1 MLSRNIDFIYR
12 FYAKKEVSQSDWFD
26 IPWIRPCSQENTC
39 GKVSFLIR
47 LQNES
52 TASDLSRVFSW
63 RFLAYFILTEK
74 WNEKR
79 KYPVA
84 VQIFTF
90 LLEDR
95 FDWRQR
101 FQKKFDRWLFD
112 KKNVFKGNLMLQ
124 FSCLEEFRYGKSFWV
139 VNTWRAPVQKWLKG
153 PTLNFA
159 HTFLTDNCT
168 KMFPRFS

>member
-1 MLSRNIDFIYR
+1 M
-12 FYAKKEVSQSDWFD
+12 KK
-26 IPWIRPCSQENTC
+26 
-39 GKVSFLIR
+39 G
-47 LQNES
+47 
-52 TASDLSRVFSW
+52 
-63 RFLAYFILTEK
+63 
-74 WNEKR
+74 

-124 FSCLEEFRYGKSFWV
+124 FSCLEEFRYGEK
-139 VNTWRAPVQKWLKG
+139 
-153 PTLNFA
+153 
-159 HTFLTDNCT
+159 FLGGEHLTSSST
-168 KMFPRFS
+168 KMA